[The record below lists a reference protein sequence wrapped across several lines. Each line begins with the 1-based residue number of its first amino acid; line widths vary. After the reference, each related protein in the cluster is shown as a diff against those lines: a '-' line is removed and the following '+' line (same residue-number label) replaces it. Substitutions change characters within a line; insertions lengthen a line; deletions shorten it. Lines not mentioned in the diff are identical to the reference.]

1 MRKSLCSLFLMALIS
16 SVLWLSPATAQVDR
30 GSIVGTVKD
39 STNAVLPGARVQL
52 QQKGPSAVSDV
63 QGQFMISN
71 LLPGSYT
78 LEVSYVGFAPFETSV
93 TVAAGQIAHVDA
105 ILQIGTQSQ
114 AVTVNGD

>member
-39 STNAVLPGARVQL
+39 SPNALLPGARVVL
-52 QQKGPSAVSDV
+52 QQKGASAVSDK

-71 LLPGSYT
+71 LSPGDYT
-78 LEVSYVGFAPFETSV
+78 IIASNVGFSPISPSL
-93 TVAAGQIAHVDA
+93 TVQTGQVAD
-105 ILQIGTQSQ
+105 L
-114 AVTVNGD
+114 